1 MEFDQQFSAIASLI
15 GEPARAAM
23 LWSMLDGRAY
33 TAGELAL
40 MAGISP
46 QSASNHLNKL
56 IEADLLKMEKQGK
69 HRYYRFA
76 KPEVATAMEAIS
88 RLIPHQEKLHRDRS
102 FKNGD
107 IQYARTCYDHLAGR
121 IAVNLTQGLV
131 KQKIIQL
138 KEDEFDVTN
147 KGMSWFDSIGV
158 DIAAVRQQKR
168 FFARPCLDW
177 TEKKHHL
184 AGALGAALLDQ
195 MLALNWIRRK
205 ANERTVILTGKG
217 EKALAQLGVPVS
229 TAGSQ

>member
-15 GEPARAAM
+15 GEPARATM
-23 LWSMLDGRAY
+23 LWSLLDGRAY

-40 MAGISP
+40 VANISP

-76 KPEVATAMEAIS
+76 KAEVATALEAIS
-88 RLIPHQEKLHRDRS
+88 QLIPHKGQMPRDRS

-107 IQYARTCYDHLAGR
+107 IQYARTCYDHLAGWV
-121 IAVNLTQGLV
+121 AVNITQGLV
-131 KQKIIQL
+131 QQKIIL
-138 KEDEFDVTN
+138 LRNDEYDVTK
-147 KGMSWFDSIGV
+147 KGEVWFEQIGV
-158 DIAAVRQQKR
+158 DMAAVKQQKR

-177 TEKKHHL
+177 TERKHHL

-205 ANERTVILTGKG
+205 ANERTVVLTGKG
-217 EKALAQLGVPVS
+217 EKAFAQLVS
-229 TAGSQ
+229 LY